1 MFVESVF
8 GSKEKILIPEWF
20 SEVGIYRRIILI
32 FQRTCLECL
41 SRSIALSDECGLP
54 HFLATRIWSSLV
66 VSNCL
71 CPPRM
76 NTNSVILI
84 SNHSIEVSNMELRRY
99 AIPTWSVWE
108 GITESCGINE
118 YTHWI
123 LPYCKKLRHN
133 NINTNS
139 CGLGLEWFAESHPVS
154 CRIVWVCARIE
165 CKVTRSITIF
175 AVHEDSCQL
184 PPELNRMSK
193 WWDSCTTKP
202 QHSIPVRQKCS
213 VTGTN
218 LRNCSSMSHEIDTH
232 PLCKCTRKL
241 LPLLQLLKVV
251 VVVDDGDIG
260 NWFPWVGLLLYRAE
274 LDGFAHLGWEFL
286 CWIVIEV
293 DRFEAATL
301 PSPSLLILYRRTC
314 ICMWCLSSHFV
325 GSESIIEFGRVLC
338 GARSVLI

>member
-1 MFVESVF
+1 M
-8 GSKEKILIPEWF
+8 
-20 SEVGIYRRIILI
+20 R
-32 FQRTCLECL
+32 
-41 SRSIALSDECGLP
+41 
-54 HFLATRIWSSLV
+54 FLRG
-66 VSNCL
+66 
-71 CPPRM
+71 RG
-76 NTNSVILI
+76 
-84 SNHSIEVSNMELRRY
+84 
-99 AIPTWSVWE
+99 SVWE
-108 GITESCGINE
+108 GITESCGKNE

-139 CGLGLEWFAESHPVS
+139 CGLGLEWFAGSYPVS

-213 VTGTN
+213 VTRTN

-260 NWFPWVGLLLYRAE
+260 NWFPWVGLLLYRRWVGWICSPGMGVFM
-274 LDGFAHLGWEFL
+274 LNSNWGRSIWGSNFAFSISVDTLSTNVHLHVVSVF
-286 CWIVIEV
+286 
-293 DRFEAATL
+293 
-301 PSPSLLILYRRTC
+301 S
-314 ICMWCLSSHFV
+314 
-325 GSESIIEFGRVLC
+325 LC
-338 GARSVLI
+338 GIGKYHRVRPRFVWSKKRVNLIGVYGAQFVLIGLNEHTMEWHLEIVRRCTG